1 MSTNATISV
10 VTKEGV
16 YTVYNHWDGYPDY
29 LLKMLTENYNDLRK
43 ATELV
48 KNGDIS
54 VVKER
59 CDGDGAHTF
68 NNPIPGQTIYYG
80 RDRGEKGTA
89 PAITPLEEFKTQGAE
104 VSTYGR
110 QEYNYVYANGQWMH
124 EAEFLAELDAEGETQ
139 LIENV
144 LKQLREDI
152 RAGEDGAVYEL
163 IESLYLEC
171 GGPAVEQ
178 AFKNYL
184 PNV

>member
-10 VTKEGV
+10 VTPEGV
-16 YTVYNHWDGYPDY
+16 YTVYNHWDGYPEY
-29 LLKMLTENYNDLRK
+29 MMPMLQNNYQDMQQAL
-43 ATELV
+43 ELV

-54 VVKER
+54 ILKQR
-59 CDGDGAHTF
+59 CDGAKGHTF
-68 NNPIPGQTIYYG
+68 DNPIPGQTIYYG
-80 RDRGEKGTA
+80 RDRGEKGTD
-89 PAITPLEEFKTQGAE
+89 PVITPLEVFKAQGAE
-104 VSTYGR
+104 ASTYGR
-110 QEYNYVYANGQWMH
+110 QQYNYVYANGQWMQ
-124 EAEFLAELDAEGETQ
+124 EFEFQAELETEGETN